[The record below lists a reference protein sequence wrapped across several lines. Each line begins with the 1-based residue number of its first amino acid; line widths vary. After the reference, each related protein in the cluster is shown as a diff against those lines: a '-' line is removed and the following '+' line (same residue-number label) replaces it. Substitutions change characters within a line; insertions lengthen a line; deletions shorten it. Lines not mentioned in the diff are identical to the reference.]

1 MPALI
6 HEPYVGLDSLHS
18 PPELSGWSDEARRG
32 LPIHL
37 CCKLEALFLDFRF
50 ITANL
55 VIYSPF
61 RELFY
66 LSK

>member
-1 MPALI
+1 MPALV
-6 HEPYVGLDSLHS
+6 HEPYLGLDSLH
-18 PPELSGWSDEARRG
+18 PLPELPGWSDEARTG

-37 CCKLEALFLDFRF
+37 SCWLEALFLDFRF